1 MPEGRCTMQC
11 SQIRQLLNDPKPID
25 DPAALD
31 HISQCTSC
39 REAWEAETLL
49 RSNLASASA
58 LGGPQ
63 EAPWGSAGMWIDR
76 TIREEEENT
85 MKSLLRHPFITR
97 PRRWGWSLAA
107 AGVALAFLVLVPFAY
122 EHTVGTRLVIT
133 STDPAMAQ
141 IDLGAIK
148 ARLAEKGFGDVVVAN
163 SHEAAGPSLVYYV
176 HGSSTNA
183 SDAFAATRD
192 LVPAAAAG
200 GQVSIEPWRVRESG
214 SLLAQIGARVFEV
227 KVNPEGKTDEQVSEE
242 IRSQLAS
249 QGMQMKS
256 VSYTRDANGYTRV
269 SLEGNASTPEGQAQV
284 KIEEVRQG
292 DAPNGMF
299 ETQIELVAPDSN
311 LSDAEK
317 IAQIREQLAARGITN
332 AQVSITDGKIEVTAE
347 KKTP

>member
-1 MPEGRCTMQC
+1 MRC
-11 SQIRQLLNDPKPID
+11 SQIRSAWGGLNNPQPID

-31 HISQCTSC
+31 HISRCAPC

-49 RSNLASASA
+49 RNNLASARVAPS
-58 LGGPQ
+58 
-63 EAPWGSAGMWIDR
+63 EAPWGSAGMWVDR
-76 TIREEEENT
+76 TIREEKESI
-85 MKSLLRHPFITR
+85 MKSLLRHPFISR
-97 PRRWGWSLAA
+97 PRRWGWSLSAA
-107 AGVALAFLVLVPFAY
+107 AVALAFLVLVPFAY

-214 SLLAQIGARVFEV
+214 SLLAQISARVLEV
-227 KVNPEGKTDEQVSEE
+227 KVSSEGKTDAQVADE
-242 IRSQLAS
+242 IRSQLAA

-256 VSYTRDANGYTRV
+256 VSYTRDPVTGETKIQ
-269 SLEGNASTPEGQAQV
+269 LEGSASTPEGEAQV
-284 KIEEVRQG
+284 KIEDVRMGTPQDG
-292 DAPNGMF
+292 QV
-299 ETQIELVAPDSN
+299 ETQIMLAAPDKN

-317 IAQIREQLAARGITN
+317 IAQIKQQLAEQGITD
-332 AQVSITDGKIEVTAE
+332 AEVTITDGKIEVKAE